1 MKCAI
6 CGIEIESID
15 QAIEAGWIPSV
26 WDGDQE
32 KDGPFCS
39 SCSDTLIEVDEIG
52 EFAVKEEYRGKI
64 THQEGDFSVAEPK
77 EYLVIG
83 IMVSKNA
90 EDKSH

>member
-32 KDGPFCS
+32 KDGPFCA
-39 SCSDTLIEVDEIG
+39 SCSDTLIEVDENG

-64 THQEGDFSVAEPK
+64 TFQDCDFSEAEPQK
-77 EYLVIG
+77 HIMIG
-83 IMVSKNA
+83 IMVSERGEEKR
-90 EDKSH
+90 H